1 LLAFSQSKTIVRK
14 VKTCAM
20 SERMIQQSNAEA
32 ISEASHPDQSQSN
45 IAAIIIA
52 TDHGQRMYSAKP
64 KVLHECAG
72 LPLIAHTVRL
82 AMHVG
87 AGPLVL
93 VVSPLTLAPIR
104 TAMQVLS
111 PEVPLIYAVQ
121 EEQQGAWDAARVGLA
136 AVPQQVQQVVIL
148 HGNMPLL
155 QQSDLVTLKEAAN
168 YASLAVLTAPLD
180 EPTHYERIVRDNRD
194 QVERVIEQ
202 QVAEIEQLGIEEVD
216 TGIYWVDVDFLR
228 QAFADIDND
237 TSQTKPVSSDIVQFA
252 RARGNAKPVQVAEV
266 HNVRSI
272 NDRIDLG
279 EVERIMRDR
288 LVRKHQAT
296 GVTFLDPKR
305 VYIGMDVTL
314 AQDVTIGLDVALHGN
329 TVVCRNVTILG
340 PTVIIDCHIEEDV
353 HISAFSH
360 LQNSRMARHAVIGPY
375 ARVRADSS
383 VGCGAFVG
391 NFVELKNAVLADN
404 AKVGH
409 LSYIGDANLGCRA
422 NIGGGTIT
430 CNYDSV
436 NKHRTTIGEGAFV
449 GSNNTLVA
457 PVTLGDRC
465 FTAAGSTI
473 TEDVPPEALAF
484 GRARQ
489 STIEGRGK
497 LLRERLAHEQAG
509 DRVK

>member
-1 LLAFSQSKTIVRK
+1 
-14 VKTCAM
+14 
-20 SERMIQQSNAEA
+20 
-32 ISEASHPDQSQSN
+32 
-45 IAAIIIA
+45 
-52 TDHGQRMYSAKP
+52 
-64 KVLHECAG
+64 
-72 LPLIAHTVRL
+72 
-82 AMHVG
+82 
-87 AGPLVL
+87 
-93 VVSPLTLAPIR
+93 
-104 TAMQVLS
+104 
-111 PEVPLIYAVQ
+111 
-121 EEQQGAWDAARVGLA
+121 
-136 AVPQQVQQVVIL
+136 
-148 HGNMPLL
+148 
-155 QQSDLVTLKEAAN
+155 
-168 YASLAVLTAPLD
+168 
-180 EPTHYERIVRDNRD
+180 
-194 QVERVIEQ
+194 
-202 QVAEIEQLGIEEVD
+202 VD
-216 TGIYWVDVDFLR
+216 TGVYWADVNFLR
-228 QAFADIDND
+228 QAFADIDD
-237 TSQTKPVSSDIVQFA
+237 ETTQTKPVSSDIVQFA
-252 RARGNAKPVQVAEV
+252 RARSAVTRVPVAEV
-266 HNVRSI
+266 DNVRSI

-288 LVRKHQAT
+288 LVRKHQVT

-305 VYIGMDVTL
+305 VFIGMDVAL
-314 AQDVTIGLDVALHGN
+314 AQDLTIGLDVALHGN
-329 TVVCRNVTILG
+329 TIVCRNVTILG

-383 VGCGAFVG
+383 VGSGAFVG
-391 NFVELKNAVLADN
+391 NFVELKNAVLAEN

-409 LSYIGDANLGCRA
+409 LSYVGDANLGCRA

-489 STIEGRGK
+489 SIIEGRGK
-497 LLRERLAHEQAG
+497 LLRERLAHEQVD